1 MKTEKESTH
10 MTTPE
15 AKAAEEILCHQL
27 KDQHY
32 STATAKAIIAKANA
46 EHYLPL
52 LRKVSVSIK
61 VSHGGDCVCFVCV
74 VNREISRLESSTK
87 EGK

>member
-1 MKTEKESTH
+1 M
-10 MTTPE
+10 TPE

-52 LRKVSVSIK
+52 LRRWGPNMISMS
-61 VSHGGDCVCFVCV
+61 GLY
-74 VNREISRLESSTK
+74 EINAEIARLEAGMK
-87 EGK
+87 